1 VRLASQLTRWDIDIL
16 TEAEESER
24 RQEEFRRRTG
34 LFVEALDVD
43 DVIAGLLVT
52 EGFNSIEE
60 LAFVDKDEL
69 ADIEGFD
76 ENVADELIR
85 RAEAF
90 LVQRDEG
97 LTEKR
102 IALGVTDE
110 VAAFEIFTPQM
121 LVTLGEKGVKTL
133 DDLADLAGDELVE
146 LLGGEQIDEATANDI
161 IMAARAHWFAE
172 EGAPPAESDEETS
185 NG

>member
-1 VRLASQLTRWDIDIL
+1 
-16 TEAEESER
+16 
-24 RQEEFRRRTG
+24 
-34 LFVEALDVD
+34 
-43 DVIAGLLVT
+43 VIAGLLVT

-69 ADIEGFD
+69 AEIEGFD

-85 RAEAF
+85 RAETF

-102 IALGVTDE
+102 VALGVTDE
-110 VAAFEIFTPQM
+110 VAAFELFTPQM
-121 LVTLGEKGVKTL
+121 LVTLGEKGIKTL

-146 LLGGEQIDEATANDI
+146 ILGAEVLDEASANEI
-161 IMAARAHWFAE
+161 IMAARAHWFEGEGKAGSE
-172 EGAPPAESDEETS
+172 AGADAAGVEDGAPEGEGGS
-185 NG
+185 ND